1 MSEHQSIVQIT
12 LNTESKRPF
21 HHTSIPLQYPLL
33 DEPLPE
39 QQTTASVTE
48 EKVLSYMNNSPT
60 QDKQH
65 HIMEAIHH
73 LPLLAKEFEKLS
85 PQLQTTTLFRLLQ
98 RSNANT
104 LKYANAIITPI
115 LKRDFIACLPHEL
128 KLQVIGHLDI
138 NTLCTASRV
147 SRKWKSLID
156 GDKNTWFRLLKK
168 DGFELSPPTPKMSLK
183 EHYKRQ
189 YTLKSNWKKGR
200 FKRIEFE
207 GHTEFIVTCLQ
218 FDEEK
223 IVTGA
228 TDSMINIYNTNDPAG
243 PMEQLQGHVGGVWA
257 LQYVGNTL
265 VSGSIDR
272 TVRVWNIKKRK
283 CTHIFKGH
291 TSTVR
296 CLQIVEPVMI
306 NGRLEPSQP
315 LIVTGS
321 RDFSIRV
328 WNLPNV
334 EEESTEPYVGEA
346 SNPWFKFLLFGH
358 THSVRSIAAHGNTLV
373 SGSYDNT
380 VAVWN
385 LETGR
390 MIHRMEGHTSNV
402 YAVVID
408 PIRQQ
413 CMSGSMDSTVYV
425 WDIITGECL
434 HKLDGHSILVG
445 LLGLTPNHLV
455 SAAADKTLR
464 VWNPNTGVCEHVL
477 AGKHGHEGA
486 ITCFKHD
493 DEKVISG
500 SEGGLKMW
508 DIKTGRHLYDLVTD
522 VKGVWWVT
530 FDKRRCI
537 VAIRN
542 HDETSFQMLD
552 FGVLNLE

>member
-1 MSEHQSIVQIT
+1 MEELEHKRFKYDSDKQQLEIISKIQS
-12 LNTESKRPF
+12 
-21 HHTSIPLQYPLL
+21 
-33 DEPLPE
+33 LPQLIRE
-39 QQTTASVTE
+39 FE
-48 EKVLSYMNNSPT
+48 RLSPT
-60 QDKQH
+60 
-65 HIMEAIHH
+65 
-73 LPLLAKEFEKLS
+73 
-85 PQLQTTTLFRLLQ
+85 LQCTTLFQLLK
-98 RSNANT
+98 RSKGDT
-104 LKYANAIITPI
+104 LKFINSLIIPT
-115 LKRDFIACLPHEL
+115 LKRDFLSHLPHEL
-128 KLQVIGHLDI
+128 KLQIMNHLDAV
-138 NTLCTASRV
+138 TLCKAMRV
-147 SRKWKSLID
+147 CKKWKQLIE
-156 GDKNTWFRLLKK
+156 GDKNTWYRLLKQ
-168 DGFELSPPTPKMSLK
+168 DGFLPSSSNSQDNSEQSGYR
-183 EHYKRQ
+183 EYYKRQ
-189 YTLKSNWKKGR
+189 YTLKSNWKKGK
-200 FKRIEFE
+200 FKRIEFQ
-207 GHTEFIVTCLQ
+207 GHKDFIVTCLQ

-223 IVTGA
+223 IITGA
-228 TDSMINIYNTNDPAG
+228 TDSMIHIYNTNNPQGEFD
-243 PMEQLQGHVGGVWA
+243 QLQGHGGGVWA
-257 LQYVGNTL
+257 LQYIGNTL

-272 TVRVWNIKKRK
+272 TVRIWDIKKRK

-296 CLQIVEPVMI
+296 CLQIVEPVMV

-334 EEESTEPYVGEA
+334 EEEQQEEPFIGEG
-346 SNPWFKFLLFGH
+346 SLNPWFKHLLIGH
-358 THSVRSIAAHGNTLV
+358 TNSVRSISAHGNTLI

-408 PIRQQ
+408 PLRQQ
-413 CMSGSMDSTVYV
+413 CMSGSMDSTVYI
-425 WDIITGECL
+425 WDIVTGECL

-445 LLGLTPNHLV
+445 LLGLTQNYLV
-455 SAAADKTLR
+455 SAAADRTLR
-464 VWNPNTGVCEHVL
+464 IWNPNTGVCEHVL
-477 AGKHGHEGA
+477 AGHHGHEGA

-537 VAIRN
+537 VAIR
-542 HDETSFQMLD
+542 E
-552 FGVLNLE
+552 

>member
-1 MSEHQSIVQIT
+1 MQDVPLPGCS
-12 LNTESKRPF
+12 NTVFPGKQALDKDEGNKR
-21 HHTSIPLQYPLL
+21 HKRVGDTTK
-33 DEPLPE
+33 EPLI
-39 QQTTASVTE
+39 QTIR
-48 EKVLSYMNNSPT
+48 
-60 QDKQH
+60 Q
-65 HIMEAIHH
+65 
-73 LPLLAKEFEKLS
+73 LPQFAKDFEKLS
-85 PQLQTTTLFRLLQ
+85 PHMQTDTLFHLLK
-98 RSNANT
+98 RSNTDT
-104 LKYANAIITPI
+104 LKFINSMIMPI
-115 LKRDFIACLPHEL
+115 LKRDFLASLPHEL
-128 KLQVIGHLDI
+128 KLKVISHFDI
-138 NTLCTASRV
+138 KTLCTASRV
-147 SRKWKSLID
+147 SKKWRALIE
-156 GDKNTWFRLLKK
+156 GDKNTWYRLLKN
-168 DGFELSPPTPKMSLK
+168 DGFETTSLPMEMSFK
-183 EHYKRQ
+183 EYYRRQ
-189 YTLKSNWKKGR
+189 YTLKRNWRKGR

-207 GHTEFIVTCLQ
+207 GHKDFIVTCLQ

-243 PMEQLQGHVGGVWA
+243 PMHQLQGHVGGVWA

-296 CLQIVEPVMI
+296 CLQIVEPVMV

-334 EEESTEPYVGEA
+334 DDIEDNATPYIGEGP
-346 SNPWFKFLLFGH
+346 NPWFKFLLVGH
-358 THSVRSIAAHGNTLV
+358 TNSVRSIAAHGNTLV

-385 LETGR
+385 LATGR
-390 MIHRMEGHTSNV
+390 MVHRMEGHTSNV

-413 CMSGSMDSTVYV
+413 CMSGSMDSTIYV
-425 WDIITGECL
+425 WDLITGDCL

-455 SAAADKTLR
+455 SAAADRTLR
-464 VWNPNTGVCEHVL
+464 VWNPDTGVCEHVL
-477 AGKHGHEGA
+477 AGRNGHEGA

-537 VAIRN
+537 VAIRD

-552 FGVLNLE
+552 FGAQMN

>member
-12 LNTESKRPF
+12 LNTEPKRPF
-21 HHTSIPLQYPLL
+21 HHTSIPPKYPLL
-33 DEPLPE
+33 NEPLPE
-39 QQTTASVTE
+39 QTTASIME
-48 EKVLSYMNNSPT
+48 EQVLSYMNNSPS

-65 HIMEAIHH
+65 HIMEAIQH
-73 LPLLAKEFEKLS
+73 LPSLAKEFEKLS

-98 RSNANT
+98 RSNAST

-138 NTLCTASRV
+138 KTLCTASRV
-147 SRKWKSLID
+147 SKKWKSLID

-168 DGFELSPPTPKMSLK
+168 DGFDLSSPTPKMSLK

-296 CLQIVEPVMI
+296 CLQIVEPVMV

-334 EEESTEPYVGEA
+334 EEDSNEPYVGEA

-380 VAVWN
+380 VAVWD

-390 MIHRMEGHTSNV
+390 MLHRMEGHTSNV

-425 WDIITGECL
+425 WDIVTGECL

-552 FGVLNLE
+552 FGVPNLE

>member
-1 MSEHQSIVQIT
+1 MEDQLMT
-12 LNTESKRPF
+12 YK
-21 HHTSIPLQYPLL
+21 
-33 DEPLPE
+33 
-39 QQTTASVTE
+39 
-48 EKVLSYMNNSPT
+48 T
-60 QDKQH
+60 QDKKLSEVLHQ
-65 HIMEAIHH
+65 
-73 LPLLAKEFEKLS
+73 LPLFAKEFEKLT
-85 PQLQTTTLFRLLQ
+85 PQAQSNTLFRLLQ
-98 RSNANT
+98 RSNTST
-104 LKYANAIITPI
+104 LQFTNSLITPI

-128 KLQVIGHLDI
+128 KLQVISHLDI
-138 NTLCTASRV
+138 RTLCIASRV
-147 SRKWKSLID
+147 SKKWKSLID
-156 GDKNTWFRLLKK
+156 LDRNTWLRLLQK
-168 DGFELSPPTPKMSLK
+168 DGFDLPTTPTISWK

-223 IVTGA
+223 IVSGA
-228 TDSMINIYNTNDPAG
+228 TDSMINIYNTNDPSG
-243 PMEQLQGHVGGVWA
+243 PMEQLQGHAGGVWA

-334 EEESTEPYVGEA
+334 EEETESDEPYIGEA
-346 SNPWFKFLLFGH
+346 NNPWFKFLLFGH
-358 THSVRSIAAHGNTLV
+358 TNSVRSIAAHGNTLV

-390 MIHRMEGHTSNV
+390 MVHRMEGHTSNV

-408 PIRQQ
+408 PIRHQ

-425 WDIITGECL
+425 WDILTGECL

-464 VWNPNTGVCEHVL
+464 VWNPSTGVCEHVL
-477 AGKHGHEGA
+477 AGEHGHEGA

-537 VAIRN
+537 VAIR
-542 HDETSFQMLD
+542 E
-552 FGVLNLE
+552 